1 MLPLDFS
8 HRQQAV
14 DQIRSA
20 ALARVTRG
28 GFILDDVL
36 TFEPARAIHRREPAG
51 DVTQETKRAADQC
64 GAQFANLVWT
74 SAESREHLADESPV
88 MPFLV
93 LDLFHLCSLLR
104 VAERM
109 PVSAIGVSGS
119 QLAGVSELQDRDQLT
134 RVPGFRS

>member
-8 HRQQAV
+8 HREQAV

-28 GFILDDVL
+28 GFIFDDVS
-36 TFEPARAIHRREPAG
+36 TFEPARAVHRREPAS
-51 DVTQETKRAADQC
+51 DVTQKTERASDQG
-64 GAQFANLVWT
+64 GAKFANLVWT
-74 SAESREHLADESPV
+74 STEVSEHLADESPV

-93 LDLFHLCSLLR
+93 LDLFDFCPLLR

-134 RVPGFRS
+134 RARGCRS